1 MRPYQVDVRNLPA
14 VYPTHLMPSEFWE
27 NVGRTVA
34 SFGFLED
41 VLLRAIVALTYT
53 REVSDEELKSEI
65 SDAAKDL
72 KMAVSDSLSP
82 LIDRY
87 VRLAKAHQAYPFS
100 NLSDLE
106 ADLRSATKLR
116 NVIAHGSWQAPDS
129 QGRSVPHFVNRQ
141 GQAFETPI
149 DIAFLHELQ
158 KHTAEL
164 AAAVVNS
171 ITLMGWA
178 FPGTSGPGRRLLDEP
193 R

>member
-1 MRPYQVDVRNLPA
+1 MRSYQVDVRKLPIG
-14 VYPTHLMPSEFWE
+14 YPTHLHSAQFWE
-27 NVGRTVA
+27 QVGRTVA

-53 REVSDEELKSEI
+53 REVSDDELEVETAE
-65 SDAAKDL
+65 AANRL
-72 KMAVSDSLSP
+72 KKAVSDTLWP
-82 LIDRY
+82 LIDEY
-87 VRLAKAHQAYPFS
+87 VRLSKAHQAYPFS

-116 NVIAHGSWQAPDS
+116 NVIAHGSWRVPDE

-141 GQAFETPI
+141 GEAFETPV
-149 DIAFLHELQ
+149 DIAFLQDLQ
-158 KHTAEL
+158 QHTAEL

-178 FPGTSGPGRRLLDEP
+178 FPGTSGPGRRLLD
-193 R
+193 